1 MLTLLSTM
9 IFRSLKERAEFP
21 DHLKD
26 HADRYIRSP
35 RAHKRHGASDPNTLL
50 PFRSLW

>member
-9 IFRSLKERAEFP
+9 ILRSLKEQNDFP

-35 RAHKRHGASDPNTLL
+35 RAHKAMDKPTLL
-50 PFRSLW
+50 PFQSFW